1 MRAALRYKDVT
12 KTWLEKATPNSHRV
26 ALARYFEDD
35 KGIRHYVDNKYV
47 KHNNSKREI
56 EVAYLLE
63 KTFGGE
69 ISLLPEVV
77 DTQKMKCADYLWNGE
92 KWDLKGIR
100 GIGKNNVDDKVK
112 DCKKQAHCFII
123 DNTRHLLPYDNV
135 LKQCERVFINNYR
148 IWVQRIMIVDGNDIK
163 CILERQ

>member
-1 MRAALRYKDVT
+1 MKTALRYKDVT

-63 KTFGGE
+63 KTFGGQLL
-69 ISLLPEVV
+69 LLPEV
-77 DTQKMKCADYLWNGE
+77 DGSKQIKCADYLWNGE
-92 KWDLKGIR
+92 KWDLKEIKGNSGRNIDS
-100 GIGKNNVDDKVK
+100 KL
-112 DCKKQAHCFII
+112 KKFKGQSENFII
-123 DNTRHLLPYDNV
+123 DNSRHMLSHDNV
-135 LKQCERVFINNYR
+135 LKQINRLFINSQRYW
-148 IWVQRIMIVDGNDIK
+148 IQRIMIVDGNEIK
-163 CILERQ
+163 CIFERQ